1 LWGKA
6 ARSDHTL
13 NFIGEE
19 QKIREGTKLAH
30 LMLVS
35 LVLKKKKKMMMM
47 MLAFRLMGVKTR

>member
-1 LWGKA
+1 
-6 ARSDHTL
+6 
-13 NFIGEE
+13 
-19 QKIREGTKLAH
+19 LAH